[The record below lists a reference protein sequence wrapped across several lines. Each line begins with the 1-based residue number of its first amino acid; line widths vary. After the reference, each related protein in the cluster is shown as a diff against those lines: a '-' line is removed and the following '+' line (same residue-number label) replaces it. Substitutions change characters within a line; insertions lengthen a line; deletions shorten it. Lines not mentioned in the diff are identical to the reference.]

1 MFNVSVNDKK
11 NIYRSKPVM
20 NVDTVPKPLTYDYM
34 PEGYPSKSVE
44 TVTLMEEQ
52 EVAFY
57 DTDGDLMEAVSPVNL
72 DVKSGDKLTVVW
84 DGVSYD
90 VAVKRRVT
98 PGPGGNMVEIMFG
111 NLSLI
116 NKGESE
122 DYPFVYC
129 GVPAPVDE
137 FYWDTSDTATSHT
150 IKVMRPT
157 VKYTPIDVNY
167 MPEGYP
173 SKSVQ
178 TTTLAE
184 EAEVTFSESGS
195 NMRAQTPTLDIEA
208 GDKLTII
215 WDGVSYNATVKRV
228 KNGSSEILA
237 FGNLGL
243 VNQGDTEDY
252 PFICGITDSAMLW
265 TTADTATSHT
275 IGIVRQRAAYAPID
289 IKYIPKNLNVVF
301 TGIKY
306 SNKQQVPTSCNVT
319 YDELRRLAESDVPI
333 FAIYKFDVSGIPT
346 CTIITEYKL
355 NKADSEGNTEMVF
368 YYQQAGGT
376 QAFVYS
382 SAGIF
387 AKLEG

>member
-34 PEGYPSKSVE
+34 PEGYPSKGIE
-44 TVTLMEEQ
+44 YVTLMEEQ
-52 EVAFY
+52 EVTFG
-57 DTDGDLMEAVSPVNL
+57 DTDSSLMEAFSPVAL
-72 DVKSGDKLTVVW
+72 DIKLGDKLTVVW

-90 VAVKRRVT
+90 VAVKERVVH
-98 PGPGGNMVEIMFG
+98 GPGGNLVEKMFG
-111 NLSLI
+111 NLGLV
-116 NKGESE
+116 NKGDTE

-129 GVPAPVDE
+129 GVSAPVDK
-137 FYWDTSDTATSHT
+137 FYWITADTATSHT
-150 IKVMRPT
+150 IKVMRQQ

-195 NMRAQTPTLDIEA
+195 YMRAQTAALDIEA

-215 WDGVSYNATVKRV
+215 WDGVSYNVTAKIVTA
-228 KNGSSEILA
+228 GSSEILA
-237 FGNLGL
+237 VGNLGL

-252 PFICGITDSAMLW
+252 PFVCGITGSAMLW

-275 IGIVRQRAAYAPID
+275 IGIVRQRATYAPID
-289 IKYIPKNLNVVF
+289 IKYMPKNFNVVF

-306 SNKQQVPTSCNVT
+306 SNKQQVPTSCNAT
-319 YDELRRLAESDVPI
+319 YDELRRLAENDMPI

-346 CTIITEYKL
+346 CTIITKYKL

-368 YYQQAGGT
+368 YYQQDGGT
-376 QAFVYS
+376 QAFAYS

-387 AKLEG
+387 TELQQ